1 MQTDCLTL
9 QVENRKRKIKEIKLL
24 TKYLNTMKKI
34 YFLFLFALIA
44 SMSGLQAAEEILLY
58 ETGFESSEE
67 FKASTTYNN
76 KVVVLFGPANQR
88 WGTICGTVAT
98 NSAITDKQSMQM
110 RYYES
115 VKLTPYVYM
124 DFDLQNVSKVVY
136 KAKTVDA
143 RNNTL
148 LVQHSTDGG
157 DTWSEGESISLTT
170 SATEFTYVV
179 AGENSNVR
187 FKFTATNTPVEKKG
201 IVIDDVRI
209 YGEAVTELTAPVIT
223 GVVNGKTYYGSASV
237 SISYPALATSMT
249 YTITKDGEA
258 GEPVTVTSAVADL
271 VIDEA
276 GSYKVEATA
285 FGEGDTQVE
294 ATPVEFTVAANTE
307 VASVADFLDKAS
319 KSENT
324 DEIYEFTCP
333 LTVAYQYDADIYVR
347 DAEGG
352 ALLIYDMRRTYEG
365 KYSMGDVIPAGAT
378 GKYEE
383 YEGTYELVE
392 ATLGDA
398 TETAAIEP
406 VEMAVN
412 AITAA
417 DQSKYVVLKG
427 VTINDNKF
435 VDADGNEIAYYNS
448 FEVEIPTEVANY
460 NVTGIVELYKNNA
473 QISPIAFE
481 VAEVTKCAAPVFS
494 LAEGTYNEAQTLTI
508 TSTEGSTI
516 VYSIND
522 GELVEAASPATV
534 TLEAAASAVTYTI
547 EAYATMEGADDSDVV
562 TKTYTIDPNE
572 VLPLVVKISEVAD
585 ENGWV
590 ASVSGAGE
598 KYISFTKDGFDFTIN
613 ATDQNSG
620 KYYSNSDGESW
631 RVYKGASLTISAPAS
646 VEITGVEFVT
656 GKWNCSGV
664 NTGSLNGKVWTATE
678 ENTQSVTFTMDGT
691 SEIMEMYISYE
702 AIPAGVEGVEA
713 AEAAISANADGVVVV
728 AEGAVA
734 EVYNAAGQLVAAEA
748 VNGESV
754 IAVPA
759 GFYIVRVGNATA
771 KVVVK

>member
-1 MQTDCLTL
+1 
-9 QVENRKRKIKEIKLL
+9 
-24 TKYLNTMKKI
+24 
-34 YFLFLFALIA
+34 
-44 SMSGLQAAEEILLY
+44 MSGLQAAEEILLY

-67 FKASTTYNN
+67 FKATTTYNN
-76 KVVVLFGPANQR
+76 DELKLFGPANQR

-110 RYYES
+110 RYYNS

-143 RNNTL
+143 SNNTL

-271 VIDEA
+271 LIDEA

-285 FGEGDTQVE
+285 FGEGDAQAE
-294 ATPVEFTVAANTE
+294 ATSVEFTVAANTE

-319 KSENT
+319 KSDNP

-352 ALLIYDMRRTYEG
+352 ALLIYDMSHTYKG

-378 GKYEE
+378 GKYDE
-383 YEGTYELVE
+383 YKGTYELVE

-427 VTINDNKF
+427 VTINNNKF

-460 NVTGIVELYKNNA
+460 NVTGIVELFNNNA

-481 VAEVTKCAAPVFS
+481 VAEVTKCAAPEFS
-494 LAEGTYNEAQTLTI
+494 LAEGTYNETQTLTI

-516 VYSIND
+516 VYSINE

-598 KYISFTKDGFDFTIN
+598 KYISFTKESFDFTIN
-613 ATDQNSG
+613 ATDPNSG

-664 NTGSLNGKVWTATE
+664 NTGSLQGKVWTATE
-678 ENTQSVTFTMDGT
+678 ENTSSVTFSMDGT
-691 SEIMEMYISYE
+691 SEILEMHISYKS
-702 AIPAGVEGVEA
+702 IPAGVEGVEA
-713 AEAAISANADGVVVV
+713 ADAAIRTNADGVVV
-728 AEGAVA
+728 AADGAVA

-759 GFYIVRVGNATA
+759 GFYIVRVGDATA

>member
-1 MQTDCLTL
+1 
-9 QVENRKRKIKEIKLL
+9 
-24 TKYLNTMKKI
+24 MKKI

-258 GEPVTVTSAVADL
+258 GEPVTVNSAVADL

-481 VAEVTKCAAPVFS
+481 VAEVTKCAAPEFS
-494 LAEGTYNEAQTLTI
+494 LAEGTYNETQTLTI
-508 TSTEGSTI
+508 TSSEGSTI

-522 GELVEAASPATV
+522 GETEEAASPATI
-534 TLEAAASAVTYTI
+534 TLEAEATAVTYEI
-547 EAYATMEGADDSDVV
+547 VAHATMDGAEDSEPV
-562 TKTYTIDPNE
+562 TKTYTIDPDA
-572 VLPLVVKISEVAD
+572 VMPQSLTVKISEVAD
-585 ENGWV
+585 ENEW
-590 ASVSGAGE
+590 AVSAGNE
-598 KYISFTKDGFDFTIN
+598 GTQYKSFTKDDFEFTID
-613 ATDQNSG
+613 ATDANSG

-631 RVYKGASLTISAPAS
+631 RVYDGASLTISAPAS
-646 VEITGVEFVT
+646 VEITGIEFVT
-656 GKWNCSGV
+656 GKWNCSGA
-664 NTGSLNGKVWTATE
+664 NTGSLQGKVWTATE
-678 ENTQSVTFTMDGT
+678 ENTSSVTFSMDGT
-691 SEIMEMYISYE
+691 SEILEMHISYK

-713 AEAAISANADGVVVV
+713 ADAAIRTNADGVVVT
-728 AEGAVA
+728 ADGAVA

-748 VNGESV
+748 VDGERV
-754 IAVPA
+754 IALPA
-759 GFYIVRVGNATA
+759 GFYIVRVGDATA